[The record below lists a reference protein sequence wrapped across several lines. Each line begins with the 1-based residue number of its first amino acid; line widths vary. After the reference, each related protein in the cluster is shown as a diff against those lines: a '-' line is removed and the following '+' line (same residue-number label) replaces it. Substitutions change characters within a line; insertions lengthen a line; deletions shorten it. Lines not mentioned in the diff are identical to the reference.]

1 MTGAAGGAAFF
12 PMTLDPMVTLL
23 VLLAAVMHASWNALV
38 KANGDR
44 LAMQALVIFFSSV
57 PAAAALPFVPLPSV
71 ASLPFLLVSL
81 IVHGFYYATLL
92 GAYRHGDLSQVY
104 PIARVAA
111 PLMVALGA
119 WAFAGEAM
127 SWQGW
132 LGVIIVSLAIMSLAA
147 PGRLRHE
154 RELSSIGFALATGVT
169 IALYSLAD
177 GMGVRRAG
185 NDFSYILW
193 LLAIEGLPLL
203 LVSLWL
209 RRGRIRASFVP
220 ALPKGIGGGILAGL
234 GYGIVI
240 WAMGR
245 APMAHVSA
253 LRETSVILAAVI
265 GTALLREPFGLR
277 RIMASGL
284 IVAGSALLHLAG

>member
-1 MTGAAGGAAFF
+1 MA
-12 PMTLDPMVTLL
+12 LDPLVTLL

-38 KANGDR
+38 KATGDR

-57 PAAAALPFVPLPSV
+57 PALAALPFVPLPAA
-71 ASLPFLLVSL
+71 ASLPFLLISL

-104 PIARVAA
+104 PIARGAA
-111 PLMVALGA
+111 PLLVALGA

-127 SWQGW
+127 SWPEW
-132 LGVIIVSLAIMSLAA
+132 LGVIVISAAIMSLAA
-147 PGRLRHE
+147 PRRVRGESEVHA
-154 RELSSIGFALATGVT
+154 IGFALATGVT
-169 IALYSLAD
+169 IALYSLSD

-185 NDFSYILW
+185 DDFSYILW

-203 LVSLWL
+203 LVGLWL

-220 ALPKGIGGGILAGL
+220 ALPRGIVGGICAGL

-253 LRETSVILAAVI
+253 LRETSVILAALI
-265 GTALLREPFGLR
+265 GTMLLRERFGLR
-277 RIMASGL
+277 RIVASGL
-284 IVAGSALLHLAG
+284 IVAGGALLHLAG